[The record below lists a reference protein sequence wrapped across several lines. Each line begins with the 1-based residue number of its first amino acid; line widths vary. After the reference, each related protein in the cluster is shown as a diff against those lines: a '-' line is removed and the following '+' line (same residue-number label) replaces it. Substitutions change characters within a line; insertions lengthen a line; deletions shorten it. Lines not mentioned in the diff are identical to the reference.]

1 MRTYT
6 YIIVMLCMLS
16 SLTLSSQSEENAGVP
31 VVDYEGLTELLPK
44 SDDQIVVVNFWATWC
59 KPCVKEMPYFNELSR
74 KYADNP
80 SVKVILVSLDMESH
94 MQNRIL
100 PFIKERKLHPRV
112 ILLDDPD
119 ANAWIDKVHPSWS
132 GAIPATLVYKG
143 EHKQFYEQSFHSL
156 DELEQIIKN
165 F

>member
-1 MRTYT
+1 M
-6 YIIVMLCMLS
+6 VS
-16 SLTLSSQSEENAGVP
+16 SLTLSSQTEKKPGVP
-31 VVDYEGLTELLPK
+31 VVDYEGLTELLPR
-44 SDDQIVVVNFWATWC
+44 SDDQIVMVNFWATWC

-74 KYADNP
+74 KYADDP

-94 MQNRIL
+94 MQSRVL
-100 PFIKERKLHPRV
+100 PFIKKNNLHPQV

-119 ANAWIDKVHPSWS
+119 ANAWIDKVHPTWS

-143 EHKQFYEQSFHSL
+143 DRKQFYEQSFHSL